1 MIEACEEIFMFN
13 FEEELKKLPR
23 KPGVYIMRDDKDVIL
38 YVGKAI
44 NLHNRVRSYFRENIG
59 RGPAIDQMVSL
70 IARFEYIVT
79 DSELEALVL
88 ENNLIKENSPKYN
101 TLLKDDKTYPYIK
114 VTVGE
119 DYPRILFSR
128 TMKKDKSRYFGP
140 YTSAAA
146 VKDTIELLNKLY
158 QLRTCN
164 RVLPRDIGIER
175 PCLNYHIK
183 QCLAPCQG
191 YVSKEEYRQQVAGA
205 LEFLNGNYSP
215 ILKDLEEKMKKAA
228 EAMEFEDAARYR
240 DLLSS
245 VRQVSQKQKITEGVG
260 EDKDILALYQDETE
274 AVVQV
279 FFVRDGKLIGREH
292 YYMTHVPENNKPA
305 ILQDFVKQ
313 FYAGTPFIPRELML
327 QYEIEDAELIE
338 KWLSERKGSRVY
350 LKVPKIGS
358 KEKRVELAAQ
368 NAKLVLSQ
376 DREKLKRE
384 EGRTIGAVKEISD
397 LLQLPLTGTARM
409 EAYDISNING
419 FENVGSMVVY
429 EKGKP
434 KRSDYRK
441 FKIKSVSGPDDYA
454 CMREVLTRRFR
465 HGMEESKELEEQEMD
480 QEYGSFTKFPDLI
493 LMDGGRGQVNI
504 ALSVLEELGINI
516 PVCGMVKDDNHRT
529 RGLYYHNIELPI
541 DTHSEGFKL
550 ITRIQDEAHRFAIEY
565 HRSLRSKTQ
574 VKSVL
579 DDIPGVGPA
588 RRKALMRHF
597 KSLEEIRQ
605 ASVEE
610 LMEIPEMNERTAEEI
625 VTFFASQTGQPV
637 VH

>member
-1 MIEACEEIFMFN
+1 MFN

-164 RVLPRDIGIER
+164 RVLPRDTGLER
-175 PCLNYHIK
+175 TCLNYHIK

-358 KEKRVELAAQ
+358 KEKLVELAAQ

-504 ALSVLEELGINI
+504 ALSVLEELGIDI

-625 VTFFASQTGQPV
+625 VTFFASQAGQPV